1 MTLHRPPRN
10 QVDEEPLCECATSK
24 SLFTYFLFIFYLKC
38 DQNWQKLTINR
49 QSYQA
54 IETLF
59 CDAEARLQTMTL
71 FKTKKTFILQPCYR
85 IDTLFYDSN
94 SFYKIEIFFKI
105 TSWN

>member
-10 QVDEEPLCECATSK
+10 QVVEEPLCECATSK

-59 CDAEARLQTMTL
+59 CDAEARLQTMIL
-71 FKTKKTFILQPCYR
+71 FKTKKL
-85 IDTLFYDSN
+85 
-94 SFYKIEIFFKI
+94 SFYNPVTE
-105 TSWN
+105 